1 MIEPDHISR
10 SKSDTYYLTEDLLL
24 RTHTTAH
31 EVQNISNY
39 DAYCVFGDVY
49 RRDEIDSTH
58 YPVFHQMEVVR
69 MYKKDDLIRI
79 FDIGKNNKI

>member
-1 MIEPDHISR
+1 LIEESHPSR
-10 SKSDTYYLTEDLLL
+10 NKSDTYYINEEQLL
-24 RTHTTAH
+24 RTHTSAH
-31 EVQNISNY
+31 EVENISKH

-69 MYKKDDLIRI
+69 IYKKSDLIKI
-79 FDIGKNNKI
+79 FDIGRND